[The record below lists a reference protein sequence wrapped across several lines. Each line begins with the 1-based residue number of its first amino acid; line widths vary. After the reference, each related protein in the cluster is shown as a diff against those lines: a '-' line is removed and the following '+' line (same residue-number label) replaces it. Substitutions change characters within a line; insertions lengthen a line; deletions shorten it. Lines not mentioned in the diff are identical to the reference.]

1 LSYDGILNINKPMGK
16 TSFEVVSFVRR
27 LSGERRVGHGGTL
40 DPQAEG
46 VLPVC
51 LGQGTRVVQFL
62 SEGEK
67 VYRAQVELGTA
78 TDTYDASGKVAQ
90 RGDASAVTRELVESI
105 LALFRG
111 SIGQVP
117 PMYSALKY
125 RGKPLYRL
133 ARAGVEVPRRQRKV
147 HISLLEISDFQ
158 LPSLTLEIACSKGT
172 YIRSLA
178 HDIGQAL
185 GCGAH
190 LSSLLRL
197 RSGPFHISDSI
208 TLPQLE
214 AAFREGLWQDL
225 LYPLDTVLQH
235 MMAIIV
241 AEEGGKAL
249 LNGRPLTLGAEEVG
263 GRCRAYSCDGR
274 IIALLRFRQGLWHPE
289 KVFSTRA

>member
-1 LSYDGILNINKPMGK
+1 MSYDGILNINKPIGK

-27 LSGERRVGHGGTL
+27 LSGERKVGHGGTL

-51 LGQGTRVVQFL
+51 LGQGTRVAQFL

-78 TDTYDASGKVAQ
+78 TDTYDASGRVVM
-90 RGDASAVTRELVESI
+90 RGDASKVTREQVESI
-105 LALFRG
+105 LAPFRG
-111 SIGQVP
+111 SIGQTP

-125 RGKPLYRL
+125 HGKPLYRL
-133 ARAGVEVPRRQRKV
+133 ARAGVEVPRRQRRV
-147 HISLLEISDFQ
+147 HISRLEISDFQ

-185 GCGAH
+185 SCGAH

-214 AAFREGLWQDL
+214 TAFREGLWQGL
-225 LYPLDTVLQH
+225 LYPLDTVLHH
-235 MMAIIV
+235 MRAIIV
-241 AEEGGKAL
+241 GEEGEKAI
-249 LNGRPLTLGAEEVG
+249 LNGRPLPLGEGEAV

-274 IIALLRFRQGLWHPE
+274 LIALLRFGQGLWHPE
-289 KVFSTRA
+289 KVFH